1 MGGKSTHKN
10 SDRAERNETKSVF
23 SSIFHQ
29 IIQSLNK
36 REIGILW
43 GSTLFFVCS
52 VQCAVCSV
60 QLGIELYYMMSAS
73 QLEISG
79 DFAPYGFVFR
89 LFQHT
94 TPS

>member
-1 MGGKSTHKN
+1 MK
-10 SDRAERNETKSVF
+10 RNRVF

-36 REIGILW
+36 RGILW
-43 GSTLFFVCS
+43 GSTLVFCVQCAVCS

-79 DFAPYGFVFR
+79 NFAHLGFVFR

-94 TPS
+94 GLS